1 MALVGHT
8 HFHLADSVVG
18 ESRRAKTLPVWN
30 EGLIANV
37 GSLVLGRVVSGDNHT
52 AIVLDQ
58 TVVIFF
64 VSQVEFDVF
73 HCDVFF
79 CLATLSAA
87 AMSITIS
94 YIFSSLFPH
103 KMRLFLTQEALLLVE
118 H

>member
-18 ESRRAKTLPVWN
+18 ESRRAKTIPVWD

-52 AIVLDQ
+52 AVVLDQ

-64 VSQVEFDVF
+64 VSQVELDVF

-79 CLATLSAA
+79 CLTTPLVAA
-87 AMSITIS
+87 KSITN
-94 YIFSSLFPH
+94 
-103 KMRLFLTQEALLLVE
+103 
-118 H
+118 

>member
-30 EGLIANV
+30 EGLIPNV

-64 VSQVEFDVF
+64 VKSGR
-73 HCDVFF
+73 
-79 CLATLSAA
+79 
-87 AMSITIS
+87 I
-94 YIFSSLFPH
+94 
-103 KMRLFLTQEALLLVE
+103 
-118 H
+118 